1 MKTASEMKKATQTYK
16 RAAEEQIHR
25 LIASWIE
32 YQADSAISM
41 ATVNGKFSVDIPI
54 PTTIAGHNDYIR
66 SYLEDHGY
74 QVQFSSKCVYIS
86 WEDAE

>member
-1 MKTASEMKKATQTYK
+1 MKTASEMKKTTQAYEK
-16 RAAEEQIHR
+16 IAKEQLHR

-32 YQADSAISM
+32 YQADSTISM
-41 ATVNGKFSVDIPI
+41 AVTNGQFSIDIPI

-74 QVQFSSKCVYIS
+74 QVQFSLKCVHIS
-86 WEDAE
+86 WENAE